1 MELMSTRWFIISLS
15 CGGDTFPDNS
25 GTIPCW
31 MALGRLIA
39 VINTV
44 HHRENSKVLASDLV
58 LGYMYFFLHDTC
70 LQGFSQPP
78 WLLLLHPLPHHC
90 KIYAR
95 QHQFCDFLLWR
106 HTAMEHV
113 SYRKPR
119 PLFTTSTISGKVAV
133 SVLSIRNIH
142 QSHKDMS
149 KQWKENLLRV
159 SQAAN
164 ISSHKYENI
173 KKV

>member
-25 GTIPCW
+25 GTIHCW

-44 HHRENSKVLASDLV
+44 HHRENSKVLVSDLV
-58 LGYMYFFLHDTC
+58 LGYVYFFLHDTC

-106 HTAMEHV
+106 HTAMEHMCHIGNHGHY
-113 SYRKPR
+113 S
-119 PLFTTSTISGKVAV
+119 PLALYQERW
-133 SVLSIRNIH
+133 LSQYYPLETYINH
-142 QSHKDMS
+142 
-149 KQWKENLLRV
+149 
-159 SQAAN
+159 
-164 ISSHKYENI
+164 I
-173 KKV
+173 KICPNNEKKIC